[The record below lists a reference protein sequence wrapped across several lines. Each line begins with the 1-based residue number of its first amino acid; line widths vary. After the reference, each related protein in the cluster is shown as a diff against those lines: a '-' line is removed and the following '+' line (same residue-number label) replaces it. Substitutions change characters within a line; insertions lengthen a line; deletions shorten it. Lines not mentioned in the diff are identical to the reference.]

1 MMNPVGGERPLKDF
15 GRGTSDLFF
24 RKSRLV
30 AVKKN
35 DYILKSCINYN
46 HGATFFLDSQASPR

>member
-1 MMNPVGGERPLKDF
+1 MMNLVGGEKPLKDF
-15 GRGTSDLFF
+15 GRGISDLCF

-46 HGATFFLDSQASPR
+46 SYATFFSDSQASPG